1 MRPAPTAASRGASTI
16 EVIVSQVANA
26 MNTIGVTG

>member
-1 MRPAPTAASRGASTI
+1 MPASRGCSAMVFPTSHA
-16 EVIVSQVANA
+16 ANA